1 MVNKID
7 EQSYITYMMRK
18 LPDAEKGKV
27 HKMEKGDNLWKL
39 AKQELNKTNASNQE
53 ISEYMLL
60 IAKLNNLETIEK
72 MHSLKVSDEIYLPE
86 KVQVSKPENASKSQT
101 SAATEDAKT
110 KPQVKQKPL
119 TDAEQG
125 FAAIKDALLNDKSIH
140 VTQAYPRFLNLY
152 HVYQHYEN
160 DQTGF
165 VSKYHP
171 VTSFTLDKQGKFKKA
186 SFEGTQDIDKYGYDY
201 DVDKNGNIK
210 RHNGIHNGIRGKVSS
225 EDMKQVA
232 EILVNLANQSVVQY

>member
-1 MVNKID
+1 MVNKVD
-7 EQSYITYMMRK
+7 EQAYIAYMMRK

-86 KVQVSKPENASKSQT
+86 KVQVSKSEYSSKSQK
-101 SAATEDAKT
+101 SAKT
-110 KPQVKQKPL
+110 DKTEVKQKEL

-152 HVYQHYEN
+152 HVYQHYKNEK
-160 DQTGF
+160 TGY

-171 VTSFTLDKQGKFKKA
+171 VTSFTLDKQGKFKDA
-186 SFEGTQDIDKYGYDY
+186 SFEGMKDVNKYGYDY

-210 RHNGIHNGIRGKVSS
+210 RRNVIHNDKQGKVSS

-232 EILVNLANQSVVQY
+232 EILVNLSKQSVIQY